1 MVAPALWG
9 ADQTLEFGLPQ
20 QQPLRKGYECQELI
34 WEWSLEAHV
43 GERGKERGKG
53 VFTRSSPWGEA
64 GQSGP
69 WGLQFTSPHTGAFS
83 PMAWGRDTALPEGA
97 EGVSQGAQRTLGCQS
112 GGPREVAPAPVTRDT
127 LSWPLWSSAHSSKT
141 RGP

>member
-53 VFTRSSPWGEA
+53 VFTRSSPWATGKDLWRGCRPLLRLAHLRTKQA
-64 GQSGP
+64 G
-69 WGLQFTSPHTGAFS
+69 GLYTKSHPS
-83 PMAWGRDTALPEGA
+83 CIEIC
-97 EGVSQGAQRTLGCQS
+97 S
-112 GGPREVAPAPVTRDT
+112 
-127 LSWPLWSSAHSSKT
+127 
-141 RGP
+141 